1 MAAGQVPTGSDKALR
16 SEGLGLRTERLGPL
30 PLLNRFVERLGL
42 AALLERHVATKDR
55 RSRVPHAKA
64 LGVLLRSVLVEREP
78 IYRQHETV
86 ATFAPQA
93 FGLTAEEALALGDDH
108 VGRALDRL
116 FDADRGTLATEVVL
130 AAAQAFDVV
139 FDELHN
145 DSTSITFTGDY
156 TAATGRLIRGKKALR
171 ITHGYNKD
179 HRPDLKQLLWVLTV
193 SADGAVPLHYR
204 VCDGNT
210 NDDPTHIETWDALC
224 KLAGKPDFVY
234 VADSKLCSRQNL
246 DHIHGNGGKF
256 ICVLPKSRKEDHWF
270 RRRLQTH
277 PADWAIALDRSPEN
291 ESRPVR
297 DVWMATQSPNRSAEG
312 YRIIWV
318 LSLRGA
324 EHDKSAR
331 AAAIKRA
338 CDGIEHLDQRLQSPK
353 SRLRDRPSVA
363 EAAEQVIAKAG
374 ASRWVK
380 YEIAEHMEESYRQA
394 AAGRPGPNTK
404 YTRTEK
410 IRFSVSW
417 KEDAAA
423 IAYDAV
429 SDGMYPLITNCEH
442 LSPEEVLIKHKY
454 QPTLEK
460 RHEQLK
466 TVYSVAPT
474 FLKNEGRV
482 EALLLLYYAAL
493 LVQALI
499 ERQLRNAMKKKAL
512 SQIPLYP
519 EEREC
524 RSPTA
529 RKVFDAFATI
539 QRHHLWNGETLE
551 RIFEPKLSSLQRQ
564 LLGLLGVPEVAYLA
578 KKQR

>member
-1 MAAGQVPTGSDKALR
+1 MTDPDALQLR
-16 SEGLGLRTERLGPL
+16 SETLGPL
-30 PLLNRFVERLGL
+30 PVIQHFLDKLRLDSLLAKYVPASDRRFTVPPATVLGL
-42 AALLERHVATKDR
+42 MIRNIIIGRTPLYELADWVREYSPAALGISEDEAAALNDDR
-55 RSRVPHAKA
+55 A
-64 LGVLLRSVLVEREP
+64 
-78 IYRQHETV
+78 
-86 ATFAPQA
+86 
-93 FGLTAEEALALGDDH
+93 
-108 VGRALDRL
+108 GRALDYL
-116 FDADRGTLATEVVL
+116 FDADRASLITALTVRAIQTFGVALD
-130 AAAQAFDVV
+130 Q
-139 FDELHN
+139 LHN
-145 DSTSITFTGDY
+145 DSTSITFTGAY
-156 TAATGRLIRGKKALR
+156 TAATGRLIRGQKALR

-256 ICVLPKSRKEDHWF
+256 ICVLPKSRKEDKWF
-270 RRRLQTH
+270 RRHLQTH
-277 PADWAIALDRSPEN
+277 PADWAVALDRTPASD
-291 ESRPVR
+291 SRPVR
-297 DVWMATQSPNRSAEG
+297 DVWLATQSPRRSAEG
-312 YRIIWV
+312 YRIVWV
-318 LSLRGA
+318 HSLRGA

-338 CDGIEHLDQRLQSPK
+338 CEGIEHLDQRLKSTK
-353 SRLRDRPSVA
+353 SRLRDRPTVA
-363 EAAEQVIAKAG
+363 EAAEKVIAKAG

-380 YEIAEHMEESYRQA
+380 YDIAEHKTESYHQA

-442 LSPEEVLIKHKY
+442 LSPEEVLVKHKY

-482 EALLLLYYAAL
+482 EALLLLYYLAL
-493 LVQALI
+493 LIQALI
-499 ERQLRNAMKKKAL
+499 ERELRNAMSERELA
-512 SQIPLYP
+512 QIPLYP

-529 RKVFDAFATI
+529 RKILDAFAAL
-539 QRHHLWNGETLE
+539 QRHRLWNDGTLE
-551 RIFEPKLSSLQRQ
+551 RIFEPKLSSLQRHLLD
-564 LLGLLGVPEVAYLA
+564 LLGLPEAVYLA
-578 KKQR
+578 KKPR

>member
-1 MAAGQVPTGSDKALR
+1 MTDADALQLR
-16 SEGLGLRTERLGPL
+16 SGTIGPL
-30 PLLNRFVERLGL
+30 PVIQHFLDKLGLDKLLAQYVPATDRRFVIPPATVLGL
-42 AALLERHVATKDR
+42 LFRNIVIGRTPLYQLADWVREYSPAALGISEDVAAALNDDR
-55 RSRVPHAKA
+55 A
-64 LGVLLRSVLVEREP
+64 
-78 IYRQHETV
+78 
-86 ATFAPQA
+86 
-93 FGLTAEEALALGDDH
+93 
-108 VGRALDRL
+108 GRALDYL
-116 FDADRGTLATEVVL
+116 FDADRASLITALTVRAIQTFGVAVD
-130 AAAQAFDVV
+130 Q
-139 FDELHN
+139 LHN

-156 TAATGRLIRGKKALR
+156 TAATGRLIRGKKVLR

-210 NDDPTHIETWDALC
+210 NYDPTHIETWDALC

>member
-1 MAAGQVPTGSDKALR
+1 MTDVDALQLR
-16 SEGLGLRTERLGPL
+16 SETLGPL
-30 PLLNRFVERLGL
+30 PVIQHFLDQLGL
-42 AALLERHVATKDR
+42 DALLAKYVPATDRRFTIPPATVLGLLVRNIIIGRTPLYGLADWVREYSPAALGISEDGAAALNDDR
-55 RSRVPHAKA
+55 A
-64 LGVLLRSVLVEREP
+64 
-78 IYRQHETV
+78 
-86 ATFAPQA
+86 
-93 FGLTAEEALALGDDH
+93 
-108 VGRALDRL
+108 GRALDYL
-116 FDADRGTLATEVVL
+116 FDADRASLITALTVRAIQT
-130 AAAQAFDVV
+130 FDVAL
-139 FDELHN
+139 DQLHN

-156 TAATGRLIRGKKALR
+156 AAATGRLIRGKKALR
-171 ITHGYNKD
+171 ITHGHNKD

-210 NDDPTHIETWDALC
+210 NDDPTHIETWDALRR
-224 KLAGKPDFVY
+224 LAGKPDFVY
-234 VADSKLCSRQNL
+234 VADSKLCTRKNL

-256 ICVLPKSRKEDHWF
+256 ICVLPKSRKEDGWF

-277 PADWAIALDRSPEN
+277 PADWVAALDRTPDHD
-291 ESRPVR
+291 SRPVR
-297 DVWMATQSPNRSAEG
+297 DVWLATQSPNRSAEG

-338 CDGIEHLDQRLQSPK
+338 CDGIDHLDQRLQSPK

-363 EAAEQVIAKAG
+363 EAAEKIIAKAG
-374 ASRWVK
+374 AARWVK
-380 YEIAEHMEESYRQA
+380 YEIAEHREESYRQA

-404 YTRTEK
+404 YTKTEK
-410 IRFSVSW
+410 IHYRVSW
-417 KEDAAA
+417 TEDAAA

-442 LSPEEVLIKHKY
+442 LSPEEVLVKHKY

-482 EALLLLYYAAL
+482 EALLLLYYVAL
-493 LVQALI
+493 LLQALI
-499 ERQLRNAMKKKAL
+499 ERELRNAMSKREL
-512 SQIPLYP
+512 TQIPLYP

-529 RKVFDAFATI
+529 RKIFDAFAAL
-539 QRHHLWNGETLE
+539 QRHRLWNDGALE

-564 LLGLLGVPEVAYLA
+564 LLDLLGLPEAVYLA
-578 KKQR
+578 KQPR